1 MKRKK
6 FTIFLTALLM
16 LIWGGE
22 IWGQTTENNV
32 ELCISWE
39 KTLAYNTSY
48 DYQYD
53 LGDSKSVNISVKGV
67 YRQSKTDSY
76 FQMNRKTGYFKNTNA
91 FPGKITKIETTWN
104 SNKGPTKCYFGKNSE
119 TITTLVEVTAGTSV
133 TFNAPNNDDFSFFN
147 IDVSSGSGSC
157 QMTSCKVY
165 YELTSSPF
173 YTVTYDANGGEGTVT
188 DANSPY
194 EAAATVTVLGNDF
207 TYGCHTFSKWN
218 TAADGSGTDYNPSE
232 TFTISANTTLYAQW
246 TQDTYTIT
254 YNANGGTGT
263 MEDGAKNCGEDY
275 TIAENGFTPQDGYAF
290 VGWNT
295 QSDGSGTAYAAGSTY
310 STDANL
316 ALYAQWSNVSYT
328 VTFDPGSGTVT
339 PASLSGV
346 SINLSELTVTP
357 PDGWTLYGWALE
369 ATDGATNS
377 APEIVSNPYSPT
389 GDVTLYAVYMKE
401 EEGSAM
407 ITPTAITGS
416 ADPYSYTISNDGYT
430 LQANKN
436 NGSTAPTYNAATSD
450 ARVYAKGTVVL
461 SAPTNMTRIVFNLS
475 EQGKKRLAPITASVG
490 TIATQSSGD
499 ETVTWTG
506 NASIV
511 TFTVGEKAEYGS
523 EGSSKAGQLCFND
536 INTASSTTTYN
547 SNPGIGTVATP
558 EFSVA
563 DGNIFT
569 GNEGSVT
576 ITCETEGAAIQYSF
590 DNENWNTYSAAVTVN
605 AENHTIYAKATKT
618 SYDPSATVSASYDF
632 LTTLGAKALV
642 YTNTNGEKYFAI
654 TQSLEEYN
662 NTYSN
667 YGLPGEEITVTNIE
681 DVLTANVPDN
691 NLVWT
696 VQQLAVSGKYLF
708 KTNSTEKYL
717 QLASNFNIALG
728 DMDATAILTATGD
741 NPYIFSGNSLYLE
754 YYANYST
761 FCATSNI
768 TYASN
773 IYLMPYVIPTHYDIS
788 LTQPSEGT
796 ISATPSS
803 AIEGAT
809 VTLTYDNGGS
819 NYVVSSWTVI
829 GDVSGNN
836 IEVIDNTFTM
846 PAENVTVSATLAT
859 TYTITVN
866 NPAGAT
872 ITASATSAL
881 PGTEI
886 TISYELEEYYTFN
899 AWNVYQTEGEIPVTV
914 EGNTFTMPAA
924 NVTVTASVTA
934 PSTHTVTL
942 MCNGTVLSSAPVVSL
957 ELPTPDAGNIP
968 NGFTFIGWSTATVSD
983 TDDEPVTMV
992 ASPYTPTEDITLY
1005 AVFAIASGNNTWNKV
1020 MSGNDIAGEYLIVYS
1035 SSNSYYVFNGK
1046 DENNGYISA
1055 NASSEGVID
1064 DNVDLANG
1072 IVEIATMD
1080 GGYSLMV
1087 KNGDNAGK
1095 YMSGTSDSNKLN
1107 FNNEAQ
1113 LNTISINGGVA
1124 TITSNSAQ
1132 FKFNKASNNLRFR
1145 YYATGQEAVSLYK
1158 YYPKTIT
1165 NYTTSVEEKTIDET
1179 ISSNTTWTEPTA
1191 ITNAIITIESGVTLT
1206 ATAGLTNTNPANL
1219 VIEDGGQLIINNAG
1233 VQATVMKEIAAPS
1246 KEDKTDHWYTISSP
1260 VNNIEPASVTNLILA
1275 EPAVYDLYEYDEESM
1290 YWFNFKN
1297 AAHSGDFE
1305 HLTNGRGYL
1314 YYNSTGADLE
1324 FPGELNHGN
1333 VVYPLTNRGDGKL
1346 AGFNLIGNPYPHNI
1360 YKGAGTA
1367 IVDAKLVEGFYK
1379 LSNSNEWIVQT
1390 DNSSEIKPGEGILV
1404 KATEAFNLTITDK
1417 AGNGNSKAEQDFIR
1431 IDVNNA
1437 QYQDVAYI
1445 VNSKSEG
1452 LDKINHRNENSPMLY
1467 IPQNGTNYAIV
1478 TYTGDLYDMPL
1489 CFKAGTTA
1497 KYTIR
1502 MKATGQYSY
1511 LHLID
1516 RLTGDD
1522 IDMLIEGEYSFI
1534 GSPRDNA
1541 ERFIVKFNNN
1551 SNSDTP
1557 ENDIFAYQNGDEL
1570 FVTGNGT
1577 IQVFDVTGR
1586 FVQSKEVHG
1595 NTSMS
1600 ISSLPKG
1607 VYIFRLIGSEIKT
1620 QKIVVR

>member
-22 IWGQTTENNV
+22 IWGQTTTYTKITTTAELVDGDYLIVYEDESFIFDGSLTTLDAANNYRTV
-32 ELCISWE
+32 SITDNTISTSDDYKFTILSITGGHSIKSASGYYIGQTTDGNGLKSSTTDVYANIITFE
-39 KTLAYNTSY
+39 EDGTASIVSSSAHLRFNTNSSQDRFRYFKSTSY
-48 DYQYD
+48 SNQKDICLY
-53 LGDSKSVNISVKGV
+53 K
-67 YRQSKTDSY
+67 
-76 FQMNRKTGYFKNTNA
+76 KNS
-91 FPGKITKIETTWN
+91 G
-104 SNKGPTKCYFGKNSE
+104 GPT
-119 TITTLVEVTAGTSV
+119 T
-133 TFNAPNNDDFSFFN
+133 
-147 IDVSSGSGSC
+147 
-157 QMTSCKVY
+157 
-165 YELTSSPF
+165 

-194 EAAATVTVLGNDF
+194 EADATVTVLGNGF
-207 TYGCHTFSKWN
+207 TYGCHTFSNWN
-218 TAADGSGTDYNPSE
+218 TAADGSGTNYNPSE
-232 TFTISANTTLYAQW
+232 IFTISANTTLYAQW

-275 TIAENGFTPQDGYAF
+275 TIAKNGFTPQDGYAF

-310 STDANL
+310 STDADL

-346 SINLSELTVTP
+346 TINLSELTVTP

-563 DGNIFT
+563 DGHIFT

-642 YTNTNGEKYFAI
+642 YTNGENYFAI
-654 TQSLEEYN
+654 TQSLEEYGN
-662 NTYSN
+662 YSSN
-667 YGLPGEEITVTNIE
+667 GLPGEEITVTDIE

-717 QLASNFNIALG
+717 QLASDFNIALG

-754 YYANYST
+754 YFANYST

-768 TYASN
+768 TYASS

-992 ASPYTPTEDITLY
+992 ASPYTPTEDVTLY
-1005 AVFAIASGNNTWNKV
+1005 AVFAIVDQSCDLT
-1020 MSGNDIAGEYLIVYS
+1020 DIANLQQSDIVVITMKN
-1035 SSNSYYVFNGK
+1035 SSNEYY
-1046 DENNGYISA
+1046 S
-1055 NASSEGVID
+1055 
-1064 DNVDLANG
+1064 
-1072 IVEIATMD
+1072 
-1080 GGYSLMV
+1080 
-1087 KNGDNAGK
+1087 
-1095 YMSGTSDSNKLN
+1095 
-1107 FNNEAQ
+1107 
-1113 LNTISINGGVA
+1113 
-1124 TITSNSAQ
+1124 
-1132 FKFNKASNNLRFR
+1132 ASNNNGTSNAPTAKIETVVGTKLTSDPGDDYKWNISIDNGSYIIYPNGTTERWLYCTNANNGVRVGTGDAKHFMISDGHFTTSETTSQR
-1145 YYATGQEAVSLYK
+1145 YLGVYNNADWRCYTSINDNIKDQELCIFK
-1158 YYPKTIT
+1158 YTYSTT
-1165 NYTTSVEEKTIDET
+1165 HYTTTVTIKDAQDIE
-1179 ISSNTTWTEPTA
+1179 SDDTWTEPTA
-1191 ITNAIITIESGVTLT
+1191 INGVINIKSGVTLT

-1219 VIEDGGQLIINNAG
+1219 IIEDGGQLIINNAG
-1233 VQATVMKEIAAPS
+1233 VQATVQKNISAYTNNEG
-1246 KEDKTDHWYTISSP
+1246 TDNYYFIGSP
-1260 VNNIEPASVTNLILA
+1260 VA
-1275 EPAVYDLYEYDEESM
+1275 ENVAGQFAQGTYDLYKYDEATAHWKNYEAA
-1290 YWFNFKN
+1290 NFDIEL
-1297 AAHSGDFE
+1297 GY
-1305 HLTNGRGYL
+1305 GYL
-1314 YYNSTGADLE
+1314 YANKEDRTVDMAGEVNVGTINITDLSYTTGS
-1324 FPGELNHGN
+1324 
-1333 VVYPLTNRGDGKL
+1333 L
-1346 AGFNLIGNPYPHNI
+1346 AGFHLFGNPYTHDI
-1360 YKGAGTA
+1360 YYREGFVLAEDYSGYYVPNAAGELVVKEMTEPVKA
-1367 IVDAKLVEGFYK
+1367 GQGFMMQIVEGGDEIEFNNTNAAPTAKRATKLTLQLTVGNGHFEDNAYLIVSDGYGLGK
-1379 LSNSNEWIVQT
+1379 LSH
-1390 DNSSEIKPGEGILV
+1390 
-1404 KATEAFNLTITDK
+1404 F
-1417 AGNGNSKAEQDFIR
+1417 
-1431 IDVNNA
+1431 
-1437 QYQDVAYI
+1437 
-1445 VNSKSEG
+1445 
-1452 LDKINHRNENSPMLY
+1452 NENAPMLW
-1467 IPQNGTNYAIV
+1467 IRNNDADYAIA
-1478 TYTGDLYDMPL
+1478 TMTEIPNSIPL